1 MSANNGKIFSE
12 YCKKKKIDEKLISD
26 YIELYNNINKQDKEK
41 IKEEIEKIIAVELF
55 NLFKK
60 QEKFYSKEKVK
71 EYSEKF
77 EWQKKNATESLKIR
91 NNKAKEFQNWIKKL
105 TNQSK
110 PDLKEAENMF
120 NHVLEWGFGTKNF
133 FNGKK
138 YINNK
143 QKKVGELK
151 DFCKFINDWNKGD
164 RKEKRKNSE
173 EKRKSHLNILNIS
186 GVGIA
191 RSSKWICFIDQE
203 NYAIYDSRVSLA
215 LSKIINEKK
224 KKPFFQVLKRRD
236 LKTKKYPKGSSR
248 SKSLTVDDY
257 FIFLKFIN
265 KVADDYKMKPF
276 EVEMSLF
283 MMGDNEKY
291 YKHLFELQ

>member
-77 EWQKKNATESLKIR
+77 EWQKKNATESLVTR
-91 NNKAKEFQNWIKKL
+91 NNKAKEFQSWIRKL

-164 RKEKRKNSE
+164 RKEKRKSSE

-265 KVADDYKMKPF
+265 KVADEYGIKPY

-283 MMGDNEKY
+283 MMGDNEEY

>member
-60 QEKFYSKEKVK
+60 QENFYSKEKVK

-77 EWQKKNATESLKIR
+77 KWQKKNATESLKTR
-91 NNKAKEFQNWIKKL
+91 NNKAKEFQCWIRKL

-151 DFCKFINDWNKGD
+151 DFCNFINDWNKGD
-164 RKEKRKNSE
+164 KKEKRKNSE

-265 KVADDYKMKPF
+265 KVADEYGIKPY

-283 MMGDNEKY
+283 MMGDNEEY

>member
-1 MSANNGKIFSE
+1 MGIISKEIFSE
-12 YCKKKKIDEKLISD
+12 YCRKTKIDEKLINH
-26 YIELYNNINKQDKEK
+26 YIKLSGKKNKQDTDE
-41 IKEEIEKIIAVELF
+41 IKEEIEKSIAVELF

-71 EYSEKF
+71 EYSKNF
-77 EWQKKNATESLKIR
+77 EWQKKNATESLYNR
-91 NNKAKEFQNWIKKL
+91 NNKAEEFQSWIRKL
-105 TNQSK
+105 TKQSK

-143 QKKVGELK
+143 QKKVGELI
-151 DFCKFINDWNKGD
+151 DFCKFINDWNKGN
-164 RKEKRKNSE
+164 RE

-191 RSSKWICFIDQE
+191 RSSKWICFVDQKR
-203 NYAIYDSRVSLA
+203 YAIYDSRVSLA

-265 KVADDYKMKPF
+265 KVADEYGIEPYK
-276 EVEMSLF
+276 VEMSLF
-283 MMGDNEKY
+283 MMGDNEEY

>member
-1 MSANNGKIFSE
+1 MSANNEKIFSE
-12 YCKKKKIDEKLISD
+12 YCKKKKIDEKLIEN
-26 YIELYNNINKQDKEK
+26 YTNLYVKKNKQYSEK
-41 IKEEIEKIIAVELF
+41 IEEIEKVIAEELF
-55 NLFKK
+55 ILFKK
-60 QEKFYSKEKVK
+60 QEKFYSKEKVQ
-71 EYSEKF
+71 EYFEKF
-77 EWQKKNATESLKIR
+77 EWQKKNVNESFEIR
-91 NNKAKEFQNWIKKL
+91 KNAAKKFQNWVTRLK
-105 TNQSK
+105 NQSK
-110 PDLKEAENMF
+110 PDLIEAENMF

-151 DFCKFINDWNKGD
+151 DFCKFINDWNKGN
-164 RKEKRKNSE
+164 RE

-215 LSKIINEKK
+215 LSKIINKK
-224 KKPFFQVLKRRD
+224 KEKPFFQVLKRRD

-265 KVADDYKMKPF
+265 KVADEYGIKPY

-283 MMGDNEKY
+283 MMGDNEEY

>member
-60 QEKFYSKEKVK
+60 HEKFYSKEKVE
-71 EYSEKF
+71 EYRKNF
-77 EWQKKNATESLKIR
+77 EWQKKNVKESLKIR
-91 NNKAKEFQNWIKKL
+91 DNKADEFQNWIKKL

-138 YINNK
+138 YINK
-143 QKKVGELK
+143 KKKKVGELK

-248 SKSLTVDDY
+248 SKILTVDDY
-257 FIFLKFIN
+257 FIFLEFIN
-265 KVADDYKMKPF
+265 KVAREYGIEPYK
-276 EVEMSLF
+276 VEMSLF
-283 MMGDNEKY
+283 MMGDNEEY

>member
-60 QEKFYSKEKVK
+60 QEKFYSKEKVE
-71 EYSEKF
+71 EYRKNF
-77 EWQKKNATESLKIR
+77 EWQKKNATESLYNR
-91 NNKAKEFQNWIKKL
+91 NNKAEEFQSWIRKL
-105 TNQSK
+105 TKQSK

-164 RKEKRKNSE
+164 RKEKRKSSE

-265 KVADDYKMKPF
+265 KVADEYGIKPYK
-276 EVEMSLF
+276 VEMSLF
-283 MMGDNEKY
+283 MMGDNEEY